1 MTQMLH
7 LKIMQHFLHVRQI
20 NEIFIDE
27 VNHLY
32 IAILMYSLI
41 EYSDNCSD
49 TSGCLFQFKR
59 DGFPADNTDLTIDN
73 S

>member
-32 IAILMYSLI
+32 IAILMYNLI
-41 EYSDNCSD
+41 EYSNIVQTHQDVY
-49 TSGCLFQFKR
+49 TSLKEMIFQ
-59 DGFPADNTDLTIDN
+59 LIILI
-73 S
+73 

>member
-1 MTQMLH
+1 MIQMLH
-7 LKIMQHFLHVRQI
+7 LQIMHHFLYVRQI
-20 NEIFIDE
+20 NEVFIDE